1 MEEKDLEKAKKD
13 ALENI
18 QKVAKETAEGATKE
32 AIKEVN
38 SEIEDLKK
46 QLETATKAED
56 VEALKKDFEDKLD
69 KLSADMKKARQ
80 ISGAVSTVDNIEV
93 MKNSLAATIRG
104 NKDVVKGFNG
114 GHIAL
119 ASKAIDF
126 TSFGDAADYASL
138 TNQNLGLYR
147 NPYNPVYLRNI
158 FPNVSTSSQNLTIW
172 KRGTTTGAAAKWDYG
187 TGENGVTVSKPEVS
201 PTWEKEV
208 VSVDTIAGITH
219 VPNQILDDIDFVST
233 EIPYTLIYGPEGV
246 LAAEN
251 REILSYIA
259 ANAVNYTAPSGF
271 ATANSLETVLAAAFG
286 QLGDNYMAPTHI
298 LINNWDFMQYMA
310 FNKASGSGEYN
321 YPQLG
326 LSFINNQMFINN
338 LQAVPATGVTVGTAY
353 VVAAAHSRFVT
364 RKGVELRMSEHNKD
378 DFEKNMITF
387 RAEER
392 AGFFTYDNNSL
403 IKVTLPTPAVGG

>member
-1 MEEKDLEKAKKD
+1 MEDKDLEKMKKD

-18 QKVAKETAEGATKE
+18 HKESRGVAEGVVKE

-38 SEIEDLKK
+38 SEIDSLKK

-80 ISGAVSTVDNIEV
+80 ISGVVSTGDSIEV
-93 MKNSLAATIRG
+93 MKNSLVATIRG
-104 NKDVVKGFNG
+104 NEDVVKGFNG
-114 GHIAL
+114 GHIVL

-126 TSFGDAADYASL
+126 TSFGNAADYASL

-172 KRGTTTGAAAKWDYG
+172 KRGTTTGEAAVWDYG
-187 TGENGVTVSKPEVS
+187 TGEGGVTVSKPEVS

-208 VSVDTIAGITH
+208 VSVDTIAGLTH

-251 REILSYIA
+251 KEILNYIKD
-259 ANAVNYTAPSGF
+259 NAVDYTDPTGF

-298 LINNWDFMQYMA
+298 LINNWDFLQYLS
-310 FNKASGSGEYN
+310 FNKASGSGQYN

-326 LSFINNQMFINN
+326 LSFINNQMFVSN
-338 LQAVPATGVTVGTAY
+338 LQAVPATGVPVGTAY
-353 VVAAAHSRFVT
+353 VVAAAHSRFVS
-364 RKGVELRMSEHNKD
+364 RKGVELKMSEHNKD
-378 DFEKNMITF
+378 NFEKNMITF

-392 AGFFTYDNNSL
+392 AGFFTYNDESL
-403 IKVTLPTPAVGG
+403 IKVTLPTPSTGG